1 MIETIY
7 TPNAPTSNNPISQ
20 AVKVGNLYFLSG
32 QTPRDLAGNL
42 VGDTIETQSEQ
53 IMKNIE
59 AILESQGLN
68 FSDTARVT
76 TYLVDMKDIAGF
88 TKVFAEYFS
97 HKPARTCVQVAA
109 LGKGVLVEVDVIAAE
124 K

>member
-1 MIETIY
+1 MVETIY

-32 QTPRDLAGNL
+32 QTPKDLEGNL
-42 VGDTIETQSEQ
+42 VGSTIEEQSEQ
-53 IMKNIE
+53 VMKNIG
-59 AILESQGLN
+59 AILESQGLD

-76 TYLVDMKDIAGF
+76 AYVIDMKDVPGF
-88 TKVFAEYFS
+88 TKVFAKYFP
-97 HKPARTCVQVAA
+97 HKPARTCFQVAA
-109 LGKGVLVEVDVIAAE
+109 LGKGMLVEVDVIAAA